1 VPAANRHS
9 ERLDDFMEVLAIIPA
24 RGGSKGI
31 LRKNVRLLAGKPLI
45 AHTIEQ
51 AKAAQS
57 ISRVVV
63 STDDPEIAEVS
74 RQFGAGVIERP
85 AEISGDSASSESA
98 LLHALSWL
106 EQSQQYQPD
115 LVLFLQCTSP
125 LTSAEDIN
133 GLVEAIGRDDADTA
147 VTVTPFHY
155 FLWKRAETGCGTGIN
170 HDSSRRPL
178 RQEREPQFLE
188 TGAAY
193 AMRTQGFLWAKHRFF
208 GKTALYVM
216 PHERCLE
223 IDEPVDFEV
232 AEVLLTARER
242 QRRLDKLPTAPGA
255 VVFDFDGVFTD
266 NRVIVFDDGREAV
279 QCDRSDG
286 MGLRRLKELGIPCL
300 VLSSEENS
308 VVTARCRKLGLACV
322 QGVQDKQPTLRAW
335 LQENRLAPANAVY
348 LGNDV
353 NDLAC
358 LQTVGC
364 GVAPADAHRE
374 ALRAAK
380 MVLESRGGSGA
391 VRELCDLIVER
402 RKSA

>member
-1 VPAANRHS
+1 
-9 ERLDDFMEVLAIIPA
+9 MEVLAIIPA

-57 ISRVVV
+57 VSRVVV

-74 RQFGAGVIERP
+74 RQFGAEVIERP

-106 EQSQQYQPD
+106 EQSQHYRPD
-115 LVLFLQCTSP
+115 LLLFLQCTSP
-125 LTSAEDIN
+125 LTSTEDID
-133 GLVEAIGRDDADTA
+133 GLVAAIGREDADTA

-155 FLWKRAETGCGTGIN
+155 FLWKRAESGCGTGIN
-170 HDSSRRPL
+170 HDAASRRPL
-178 RQEREPQFLE
+178 RQEREAQFLE

-208 GKTALYVM
+208 GKTALYEM

-242 QRRLDKLPTAPGA
+242 QRRLDKLPKTPAA

-266 NRVIVFDDGREAV
+266 NRVIVFEDGREAV

-286 MGLRRLKELGIPCL
+286 MGLRRLKELDIRCL
-300 VLSSEENS
+300 VLSSEENP

-322 QGVQDKQPTLRAW
+322 QGVQDKLPSLRAW
-335 LQENRLAPANAVY
+335 LDENRLTPQNAIY

-374 ALRAAK
+374 AVRAAK

-402 RKSA
+402 RRSA